1 MLKKHYKELVEKY
14 LPNMFSATKGAKWGR
29 KRSDGVEYVIDI
41 AV

>member
-1 MLKKHYKELVEKY
+1 
-14 LPNMFSATKGAKWGR
+14 MFSATKGAKWGR

>member
-1 MLKKHYKELVEKY
+1 MYSKLY
-14 LPNMFSATKGAKWGR
+14 LICFSATKGAKWGR